1 MRTISSSAPALDS
14 LPRLGLTSSRQ
25 RARTKALAL
34 GVLACGLLSGCVADL
49 RPGPLRRR
57 DRAEEEA
64 CGRGVLD
71 AAAQRQHAE
80 GAAPWSTLPAVG
92 VRFSDSYFGLV
103 GLLACPWPTDPAT
116 VDLAFVPGTDISTA
130 TFQSGEGR
138 ETWGIHG
145 WNAWS
150 QQGQGEVSYDDHART
165 EFWLPTLQYF
175 CELPFRLA
183 GAEIVDC
190 GGRTTIQIEGIEKEV
205 DQVYVTWG
213 RYAPHPRND
222 QYLAF
227 VDTQTGF
234 LVRADFT
241 VRDLAGFAK
250 GRVLY
255 RDPIGNFIEEPKV
268 PTNQGITSLHSV
280 SAGVLLIGQQTVM
293 LHELVI
299 EAWTLEGVTVSQ
311 PDPSR
316 PKRPKP

>member
-1 MRTISSSAPALDS
+1 MRTISSSAPALGS
-14 LPRLGLTSSRQ
+14 RPRPGLTTSHP
-25 RARTKALAL
+25 RARSKALAF

-71 AAAQRQHAE
+71 AAARRQHTE

-213 RYAPHPRND
+213 SYAPHPRND

-255 RDPIGNFIEEPKV
+255 RDFRQVGDYWLPHRIQIGGNP
-268 PTNQGITSLHSV
+268 PDD
-280 SAGVLLIGQQTVM
+280 M
-293 LHELVI
+293 LHELVV